1 MTSTHARPLLAAVS
15 CHKPA
20 ENQRGGHAAPT
31 LLQAPCC
38 HRSWPSFRVLHCWR
52 TMTVSSPKRSV
63 LQSAQHPAQQQLN
76 PACFSTKSAAAALAC
91 VAASSCCWA
100 QRVQG
105 YYRQILQA
113 AVRELQLSA
122 VTSLVAACG
131 SLVVSNSS
139 SSSST
144 AMCGS
149 IHLLS
154 GTAGCKDT
162 REGAVG
168 EWQLTVSAVTGC
180 LLSAGFRVY
189 QQNR

>member
-1 MTSTHARPLLAAVS
+1 
-15 CHKPA
+15 
-20 ENQRGGHAAPT
+20 
-31 LLQAPCC
+31 
-38 HRSWPSFRVLHCWR
+38 
-52 TMTVSSPKRSV
+52 
-63 LQSAQHPAQQQLN
+63 
-76 PACFSTKSAAAALAC
+76 
-91 VAASSCCWA
+91 
-100 QRVQG
+100 
-105 YYRQILQA
+105 
-113 AVRELQLSA
+113 LQLSA

-139 SSSST
+139 SSSSST

-162 REGAVG
+162 RDGAVG
-168 EWQLTVSAVTGC
+168 EWQLTLSAVAGC